1 MGESINLI
9 NRIIIPI
16 LTQPSFVEDKSTTGL
31 ADISYTAWL
40 SPTKASKITWG
51 VGPVFQI
58 GKLPVNFNA
67 QIYYNAVKPDG
78 FGDVQTR
85 FQLQFLFPK
94 K

>member
-1 MGESINLI
+1 M
-9 NRIIIPI
+9 
-16 LTQPSFVEDKSTTGL
+16 
-31 ADISYTAWL
+31 TANWNAT
-40 SPTKASKITWG
+40 SDERWIVPFGGGIGK
-51 VGPVFQI
+51 VFKI

-67 QIYYNAVKPDG
+67 QVYYNAVKPDG